1 MTRPLLRLAGIGL
14 IAGIMLG
21 SSLTLVWAWESRH
34 THVVLLSSGHA
45 LSTMITTPSSRLVM
59 ASGDD
64 PEAFLESLD
73 AYRRPTEKAVD
84 VLLVWGEDDD
94 LTVAETAAQVLH
106 PEQVFGLTPFAR
118 SDDQPS
124 LRGVGVLP
132 DIASIALDAQT
143 DITIHRWPV
152 GNHDDGRTAWAW
164 EAVVVSS
171 GATVRITSGL
181 APIQDASDASVLVV
195 AGSHPERVWGDQTVV
210 VFADDTLS
218 GRKVRAAAQNAAH
231 PDRVARVFP
240 GDPVVLT
247 LSDGQIVIA
256 DGVTQPLVLD
266 GTP

>member
-1 MTRPLLRLAGIGL
+1 MRLAAIGL

-34 THVVLLSSGHA
+34 THVVLLASGHA

-73 AYRRPTEKAVD
+73 AFRRPTEKVVD
-84 VLLVWGEDDD
+84 VLLVWGEADD
-94 LTVAETAAQVLH
+94 LAVAETAAQVLH
-106 PEQVFGLTPFAR
+106 PEHVFGLTPFAR

-132 DIASIALDAQT
+132 EVASITLDAQT
-143 DITIHRWPV
+143 VITIHRWPV
-152 GNHDDGRTAWAW
+152 GNQDDGRTAWAW
-164 EAVVVSS
+164 EALVEAS
-171 GATVRITSGL
+171 GATVRITSGHS
-181 APIQDASDASVLVV
+181 PIQEPTDEGVLVV
-195 AGSHPERVWGDQTVV
+195 AGTHSERVWGDQTVV

-218 GRKVRAAAQNAAH
+218 GRKARAAAQNGAH
-231 PDRVARVFP
+231 PERVARVFP

-256 DGVTQPLVLD
+256 DGVTQPLELD